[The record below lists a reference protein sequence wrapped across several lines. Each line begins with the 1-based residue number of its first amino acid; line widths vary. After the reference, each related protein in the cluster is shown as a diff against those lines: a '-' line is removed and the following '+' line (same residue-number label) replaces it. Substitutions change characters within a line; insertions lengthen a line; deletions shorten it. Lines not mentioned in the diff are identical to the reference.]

1 MSTIDQNNLVLLDG
15 HAGGTAELRRTANDR
30 EVANFRIATNPS
42 FSRRDKET
50 GEWVEFK
57 EQWHNIVAWGPT
69 AAYVHANLRKGSKVK
84 VTGRLVTREYLRK
97 VDIDG
102 GETVEVR
109 AWSTEVH
116 ASHISIRNPKRASR
130 VEVDADAAT

>member
-1 MSTIDQNNLVLLDG
+1 MSIIDQNNLVLLDG

-42 FSRRDKET
+42 FSRRDKDT

-69 AAYVHANLRKGSKVK
+69 AAYVHRNLRKGSEVK

-97 VDIDG
+97 VELDG
-102 GETVEVR
+102 SETVEVQ

-116 ASHISIRNPKRASR
+116 ASQISIRNPKRLPRASQG
-130 VEVDADAAT
+130 ADTAT